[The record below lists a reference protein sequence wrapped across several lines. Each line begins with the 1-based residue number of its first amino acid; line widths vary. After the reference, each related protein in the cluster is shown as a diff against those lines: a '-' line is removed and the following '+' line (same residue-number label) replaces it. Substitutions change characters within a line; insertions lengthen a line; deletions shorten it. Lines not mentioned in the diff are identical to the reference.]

1 MVHLRQFTA
10 QLASNVI
17 ETMLGAVTS
26 ASQLFITAKKLRG
39 HQKQETER
47 ERERTH
53 FGKTTVR
60 VPHATC
66 TLYGHE
72 LSTQKAQHPP
82 SDPQGLLTDIFSR

>member
-47 ERERTH
+47 ERENTFRKDH
-53 FGKTTVR
+53 S
-60 VPHATC
+60 TC
-66 TLYGHE
+66 TTCHLYIVR
-72 LSTQKAQHPP
+72 S
-82 SDPQGLLTDIFSR
+82 